1 MNARFARF
9 ASLGLG
15 VLYLVL
21 ATPVA
26 RAWLEATMTGHML
39 VQIPLLVAIGV
50 ASGRLVPQPW
60 RRSLLAAAGGTVP
73 CVVLAIFAAGYWM
86 LPRALD
92 AALANSLSEAAKF
105 ASLPALAGFPLALA
119 WQRPST
125 VGRGFVWINFSSM
138 LGVVGWLYVAA
149 PVRVC
154 NSYLL
159 GEQASA
165 GQSMITLAVLL
176 LCGWFVAL
184 FVQSGSSAGSPG
196 LSNGVRA
203 AGPGDER
210 PLGSIE
216 HVIRPALQGRAV
228 SLVTRNIELP

>member
-1 MNARFARF
+1 MNARFRRF
-9 ASLGLG
+9 TGLGLG
-15 VLYLVL
+15 VLYLAL

-26 RAWLEATMTGHML
+26 RAWLEATMTAHML
-39 VQIPLLVAIGV
+39 VQMPLLVAIGF
-50 ASGRLVPQPW
+50 ASGKLIPEPW
-60 RRSLLAAAGGTVP
+60 RRWLLARAGGTVP

-92 AALANSLSEAAKF
+92 SALAKPLFEAAKF
-105 ASLPALAGFPLALA
+105 ASLPALVGLPLALA
-119 WQRPST
+119 WQQLSS

-159 GEQASA
+159 DEQASA
-165 GQSMITLAVLL
+165 GRSMITLAVLL

-184 FVQSGSSAGSPG
+184 FVRSPLTSAGRDWR
-196 LSNGVRA
+196 LHA
-203 AGPGDER
+203 AALR
-210 PLGSIE
+210 P
-216 HVIRPALQGRAV
+216 RR
-228 SLVTRNIELP
+228 

>member
-1 MNARFARF
+1 MNAPFQRFAG
-9 ASLGLG
+9 LGLG
-15 VLYLVL
+15 ALYLVL

-39 VQIPLLVAIGV
+39 VQTPLLVAIGV
-50 ASGRLVPQPW
+50 ASGKLVPEPW
-60 RRSLLAAAGGTVP
+60 RRLLLARAGGTVP

-92 AALANSLSEAAKF
+92 RALADPLFEAAKF
-105 ASLPALAGFPLALA
+105 AGLPALAGFPLALA
-119 WQRPST
+119 WQQLSS
-125 VGRGFVWINFSSM
+125 VGRGFAWINFSSM

-184 FVQSGSSAGSPG
+184 FVQSGSSAGNPG
-196 LSNGVRA
+196 LSNGIRA
-203 AGPGDER
+203 AGSCDSLTSVGRDWRRHATALR
-210 PLGSIE
+210 P
-216 HVIRPALQGRAV
+216 RR
-228 SLVTRNIELP
+228 